1 MQAGATKQTVTI
13 SNKKRFVFI
22 ELTSDKIK
30 FLLERVKEPV
40 VLVFVML
47 SEAKHLGFECKKE
60 ILHCAMLRSE

>member
-1 MQAGATKQTVTI
+1 MPAAPTKLTVTI

-22 ELTSDKIK
+22 VLTSDKIK

-47 SEAKHLGFECKKE
+47 SEAKHLGFERKKE
-60 ILHCAMLRSE
+60 ILHCATLRSE